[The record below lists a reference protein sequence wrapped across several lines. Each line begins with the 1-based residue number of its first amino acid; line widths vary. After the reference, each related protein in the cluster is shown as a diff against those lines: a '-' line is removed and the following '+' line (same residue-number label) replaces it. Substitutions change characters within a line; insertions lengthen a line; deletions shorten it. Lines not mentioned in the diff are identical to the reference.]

1 MFRII
6 TIEREYG
13 SGAAGIARKLAD
25 RLGWS
30 LWDERLTQEIARLSH
45 CRQSDVKI
53 REERPDPLYYRL
65 FKSFALGS
73 WEGSTNASAVEMLD
87 ADSIVRVSEKAVLE
101 AADAGN
107 CVIVG
112 RGSQHFLR
120 DRSDTLRFFLYAPGK
135 DKVRRLMGEG
145 KTESEAEALVETVDR
160 DRSAFIKKYFHVKWP
175 NRSLYHAMFNTA
187 AGDEMII
194 QAIMGFQHTTSGEA
208 ASPAHNVPRPE
219 HR

>member
-13 SGAAGIARKLAD
+13 CGAADIARKLAD

-30 LWDERLTQEIARLSH
+30 LWDERLTAEIARLSH
-45 CRQSDVKI
+45 CRQSDVRI

-87 ADSIVRVSEKAVLE
+87 ADSIVRVSEKAVRE

-120 DRSDTLRFFLYAPGK
+120 DRSDTLRFFLYASSK
-135 DKVRRLMGEG
+135 EKVRRLVSEG
-145 KTESEAEALVETVDR
+145 KTESDAEALVETVDR
-160 DRSAFIKKYFHVKWP
+160 DRAAFIKKHFQVRWP
-175 NRSLYHAMFNTA
+175 NRSLYDGMFNTA
-187 AGDEMII
+187 VGDEMII
-194 QAIMGFQHTTSGEA
+194 RAILSFRHTPSSELV
-208 ASPAHNVPRPE
+208 SPAYDD
-219 HR
+219 

>member
-13 SGAAGIARKLAD
+13 CGAADIARKLAD

-30 LWDERLTQEIARLSH
+30 LWDERLTAEIARLSH
-45 CRQSDVKI
+45 CRQSDVRI

-87 ADSIVRVSEKAVLE
+87 ADSIVRVSEKAVRE

-120 DRSDTLRFFLYAPGK
+120 DRSDTLRFFLYASSK
-135 DKVRRLMGEG
+135 EKVRRLVSEG
-145 KTESEAEALVETVDR
+145 KTESDAEALVETVDR
-160 DRSAFIKKYFHVKWP
+160 DRAAFIKKYFQVRWP
-175 NRSLYHAMFNTA
+175 NRSLYDGMFNTA
-187 AGDEMII
+187 VGDEMII
-194 QAIMGFQHTTSGEA
+194 RAILSFRHTPSSELV
-208 ASPAHNVPRPE
+208 SPAYDD
-219 HR
+219 